1 MGSGFCRK
9 KKTPLSF
16 ESWCSFIS
24 LPSVHFSVEIP
35 ILWAH
40 YTPHLLSPPG
50 PNKSL
55 PLALQSD
62 LGPQLLSLSDP
73 SCGSWQTSKLG
84 SSGTERK
91 KDRSLP
97 SLTPVLPKTHGSCH
111 KRSSL
116 GTQIHAS
123 WKNNLLGKTCPELR
137 AKVLLLSVSVCKSTV
152 VQRQVLAQDPEIV
165 GELGGTREIKGLGN
179 ERQQV

>member
-16 ESWCSFIS
+16 ESRCSFIS

-40 YTPHLLSPPG
+40 YIPHLLSPPG
-50 PNKSL
+50 PNKRL

-62 LGPQLLSLSDP
+62 LGPRLLSLSDP
-73 SCGSWQTSKLG
+73 SCGSWQTSKPG

-97 SLTPVLPKTHGSCH
+97 FLTPVLPKTHGSCN

-116 GTQIHAS
+116 GTWIHAS
-123 WKNNLLGKTCPELR
+123 WENNLFGKTCPKSK
-137 AKVLLLSVSVCKSTV
+137 AKVLLLSGPVCKSTAM
-152 VQRQVLAQDPEIV
+152 QRQVLAQDPEIV
-165 GELGGTREIKGLGN
+165 GELGRMGEMKGLGKK
-179 ERQQV
+179 RQQV